1 MKGKTKTILTVI
13 IAILIFATAVV
24 GTVTFLKDNGES
36 SATEEGVGN
45 VLPVTGSDDEQT
57 ETDGEQNPAE
67 GLEGEEN
74 PVEGDAGDSEEGTT
88 AEGETTTGTTGTQG
102 TTVGGQ
108 LEPEPTTIEQER
120 LVSTTLNWSSI
131 SLNSTIGD
139 TGINYTNLAYTVKYY
154 QVVNEEE
161 TNLLNTEAGIAEY
174 ASTVTVAEEQ
184 IKENCPV
191 GYKLDETSELSV
203 VISENVEAN
212 LIEVYYIKDS
222 FNLTVKYVYENESEA
237 AEAYTDIVE
246 FEEEYNVESPE
257 IVGYT
262 ADITVVEGT
271 MPAEDVEVTVTYKPN
286 TDTEYKVEHYLE
298 NLDGEGFTLTET
310 ENKAG
315 TTDTEVTAEA
325 KTFEGFTFDNT
336 VEGTVEKGIVAGD
349 GSLVLKLYYT
359 RNSYKVTY
367 EYEGTVPADATALP
381 QEATYKYGAN
391 VTVAEAAT
399 ATGYTFSGWD
409 KENFTMPA
417 QDVVIKGSFTI
428 NEYTYTVEYY
438 YENASGEFVGP
449 DEIASYTKSAKYQD
463 VVTYEPKD
471 QNGTYVF
478 FKVES
483 AGVEGEANLTVTE
496 KTENNIIKVYYERNS
511 YDYKVVYYKDSVN
524 GTKLGKTAVKE
535 QKLGTV
541 MNSDIVAADFGPEW
555 INAFKSELDAQE
567 GYQDGEVQE
576 YITIQ
581 ANDNNVINVVYE
593 PRTDIGYTVEYYF
606 NNEPD
611 TTGKNYSGTATYGE
625 DIEEVTDYS
634 NSGEWTLDTTKSTAL
649 PFTIGVAN
657 NVIRVYYVKPIITVE
672 KTRTPSVVRDNN
684 TVEPGETI
692 TYTITATNNG
702 YKEGTIT
709 IADTVPTG
717 TTLNGEITVIGFTTP
732 TVTEAQLEAGIE
744 LTVPAQGE
752 ASVTFTVTVTA
763 NAGDNDIVNT
773 PTVNGTEDANN
784 TVTNPVEKTVSV
796 KAKSDNSTITNSN
809 IVIVL
814 DTSGS
819 MDDPATKTLVY
830 DEECDCYLDLFC
842 PGTIKKDSKYYHYHY
857 EYGNETRAE
866 VAKKVINGFIDKID
880 LPETQ
885 TTESCAVTVVEF
897 SDIPT
902 VIGTADTASEA
913 TTLKANVNNFSI
925 AGGTYMADGLIMAK
939 TELQKLI
946 NVRPNNKNIV
956 IFVSDGEPSST
967 YGLYDAA
974 TALKN
979 VPKTTVYTVAFG
991 SDISILEDTI
1001 ATDPSKYYTTE
1012 TSGSLGDIFSEVN
1025 ADITGTP
1032 EDTQSTDGLI
1042 ELAGIYADA
1051 THPIKIAV
1059 NGTALDD
1066 ITTLPTDASGKVI
1079 FKDGT
1084 YYLDLSKFEA
1094 SANITIEYFAE

>member
-1 MKGKTKTILTVI
+1 ML
-13 IAILIFATAVV
+13 
-24 GTVTFLKDNGES
+24 S
-36 SATEEGVGN
+36 SEN
-45 VLPVTGSDDEQT
+45 LT
-57 ETDGEQNPAE
+57 ETA
-67 GLEGEEN
+67 
-74 PVEGDAGDSEEGTT
+74 T
-88 AEGETTTGTTGTQG
+88 
-102 TTVGGQ
+102 
-108 LEPEPTTIEQER
+108 
-120 LVSTTLNWSSI
+120 
-131 SLNSTIGD
+131 
-139 TGINYTNLAYTVKYY
+139 
-154 QVVNEEE
+154 
-161 TNLLNTEAGIAEY
+161 
-174 ASTVTVAEEQ
+174 
-184 IKENCPV
+184 
-191 GYKLDETSELSV
+191 DETE
-203 VISENVEAN
+203 
-212 LIEVYYIKDS
+212 
-222 FNLTVKYVYENESEA
+222 FTVKYVRDDSQTKEIT
-237 AEAYTDIVE
+237 YTVKHYV
-246 FEEEYNVESPE
+246 EEEYQAEDDFTETKTVWVNETE
-257 IVGYT
+257 IPVTYVLDEDKYVGY
-262 ADITVVEGT
+262 
-271 MPAEDVEVTVTYKPN
+271 MLSSED
-286 TDTEYKVEHYLE
+286 
-298 NLDGEGFTLTET
+298 LTET
-310 ENKAG
+310 AENG
-315 TTDTEVTAEA
+315 TEFTVKYVRDESQQKDLNYTVEYYKDGNKVTEDCYSVPAKVWVNAPDTITVGTVDTSSTKYTGYKLAEKDTFKLNDEIIEAIPETVTNGDVIKVFYE
-325 KTFEGFTFDNT
+325 KDTFE
-336 VEGTVEKGIVAGD
+336 
-349 GSLVLKLYYT
+349 
-359 RNSYKVTY
+359 
-367 EYEGTVPADATALP
+367 
-381 QEATYKYGAN
+381 
-391 VTVAEAAT
+391 
-399 ATGYTFSGWD
+399 
-409 KENFTMPA
+409 
-417 QDVVIKGSFTI
+417 
-428 NEYTYTVEYY
+428 YTVEYY

-524 GTKLGKTAVKE
+524 GTKLGETAVKE

-541 MNSDIVAADFGPEW
+541 MNSGLVAADFGAEW

-567 GYQDGEVQE
+567 GYQDGQVQE

-581 ANDNNVINVVYE
+581 ANDNNVINVVYK
-593 PRTDIGYTVEYYF
+593 PKTGIGYTVEYYF

-657 NVIRVYYVKPIITVE
+657 NVIKVYYVKPEITVV
-672 KTRTPSVVRDNN
+672 KTSTPSVVRNNN

-702 YKEGTIT
+702 YKEGTVT
-709 IADTVPTG
+709 IGDTIPTG
-717 TTLNGEITVIGFTTP
+717 TTLNGEITVIGYTKS
-732 TVTEAQLEAGIE
+732 TVTPEELESGIE
-744 LTVPAQGE
+744 LTVLAQGT

-773 PTVNGTEDANN
+773 PTVNGTEDTDN

-819 MDDPATKTLVY
+819 MADPATQTLVY
-830 DEECDCYLDLFC
+830 DSECTHSGFGLLGC
-842 PGTIKKDSKYYHYHY
+842 PGRVQKDGKYYHYHY
-857 EYGNETRAE
+857 EYGDKSRAE
-866 VAKKVINGFIDKID
+866 VAKEVINGFIDKMD

-897 SDIPT
+897 STYPS

-925 AGGTYMADGLIMAK
+925 EGGTYMTDGLIMAK

-967 YGLYDAA
+967 SGLYDAA

-979 VPKTTVYTVAFG
+979 VPNTTVYTVAFG
-991 SDISILEDTI
+991 SDISILKDKI

-1012 TSGSLGDIFSEVN
+1012 TSGSLGNIFSEVN

-1032 EDTQSTDGLI
+1032 VPTQSEEGLI
-1042 ELAGIYADA
+1042 ELTGIYADA
-1051 THPIKIAV
+1051 THPIKITV
-1059 NGTALDD
+1059 NGTPLED

-1079 FKDGT
+1079 LKDGT